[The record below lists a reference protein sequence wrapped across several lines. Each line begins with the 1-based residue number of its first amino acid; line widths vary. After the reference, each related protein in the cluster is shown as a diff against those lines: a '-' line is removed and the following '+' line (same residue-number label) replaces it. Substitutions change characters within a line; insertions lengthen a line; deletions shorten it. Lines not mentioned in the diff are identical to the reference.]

1 MAASMIS
8 RRTIVVS
15 PIHLPG
21 GVVISQSSKST
32 VGAVARARCHS
43 SRAFGNWTRSF
54 RLKTYG
60 ESVVAGTAQIR
71 SRKQS
76 GVVRARGDRGDSN
89 RDDEGVIKDM
99 EMYLDDLS
107 LEYDSVWDTKPAW
120 CQPWTIVTTGVG
132 VVGGSWLT
140 FQNIFVTGGA
150 CFLIGVWWF
159 SFLYAYPLA
168 YSEMIAER
176 RKMVKDGDEDTYG
189 RRRAQ

>member
-8 RRTIVVS
+8 PRTIVVS
-15 PIHLPG
+15 PIRLSAG
-21 GVVISQSSKST
+21 VISQSSKTT
-32 VGAVARARCHS
+32 VGAVARPHCHS
-43 SRAFGNWTRSF
+43 SRAFGNWTRPSTF
-54 RLKTYG
+54 KNCG
-60 ESVVAGTAQIR
+60 KFVARNAQIR
-71 SRKQS
+71 SRKHS

-99 EMYLDDLS
+99 EVYLDDLS

-120 CQPWTIVTTGVG
+120 CQPWTIVTTGLG

-150 CFLIGVWWF
+150 CFLISVWWF

-176 RKMVKDGDEDTYG
+176 RKMIKDGNEDTFG